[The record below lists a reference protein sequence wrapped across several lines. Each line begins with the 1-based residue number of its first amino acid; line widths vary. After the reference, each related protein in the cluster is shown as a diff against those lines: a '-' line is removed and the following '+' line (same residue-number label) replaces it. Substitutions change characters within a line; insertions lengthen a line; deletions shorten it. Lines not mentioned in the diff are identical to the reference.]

1 MSPLALPFALIAIL
15 VTAAVLRYRKT
26 PLPMAG
32 AAGLTALY
40 ALPLI
45 AGSTGGANYGWILF
59 FLLPLLSGFVSVLLY
74 TWKTWTRTWGEC
86 ALVALLAVAFQG
98 FGLLFFALEGLIC
111 LLMASPLAAALA
123 LAGGHIAYIVQ
134 RQSRNPLASP
144 PLLVLLLTAPVLM
157 GAESAMDRKPPVFAT
172 RTAVEVDAPPS
183 VVWKNVVSFHEL
195 PPPDDWLFRT
205 GIAYPLRAEIRGTGV
220 GAVRYC
226 VFSTGAFVEPIEVWD
241 EPRLLRF
248 SVTDNPP
255 SMHELSPWGEIH
267 PPHVEGFLVSRRGQ
281 FRLTELPGGRTHL
294 EGTTWYS
301 HGLYP
306 ASYWRLWSD
315 WILHRIHLRVLR
327 EVARVSE
334 EQARTSV

>member
-1 MSPLALPFALIAIL
+1 MTPLAIPSALAAVL
-15 VTAAVLRYRKT
+15 VTAAILRYRKA
-26 PLPMAG
+26 PLSKAG
-32 AAGLTALY
+32 AAGLTTLY

-45 AGSTGGANYGWILF
+45 AIGTGGSNYGWILF
-59 FLLPLLSGFVSVLLY
+59 VLLPMLSGFVSVLLY
-74 TWKTWTRTWGEC
+74 TWRTWTRTWGEC
-86 ALVALLAVAFQG
+86 ALAAVLAVAFQG
-98 FGLLFFALEGLIC
+98 FGLLFFAIEGILC
-111 LLMASPLAAALA
+111 VLMASPLTAALA
-123 LAGGHIAYIVQ
+123 ITGGHFAYIVRGQ
-134 RQSRNPLASP
+134 VRNPRTSTSL
-144 PLLVLLLTAPVLM
+144 LLFLVLAAPVLL
-157 GAESAMDRKPPVFAT
+157 GAESAADREPPVYAV
-172 RTAVEVDAPPS
+172 RTSVEVDAPPS

-248 SVTDNPP
+248 TVAENPP
-255 SMHELSPWGEIH
+255 SMHELSPWGDIH
-267 PPHVEGFLVSRRGQ
+267 PPHLEGFLVSRRGQ

-306 ASYWRLWSD
+306 AGYWRLWSD
-315 WILHRIHLRVLR
+315 WIIHRIHLRVLR

-334 EQARTSV
+334 SQA